1 MDANIN
7 MLFEKRPLLPLQQ
20 YTKQGGKYILVN
32 DKVKTEQFLGFS
44 ERGELFFWGHNLHRT
59 TIEYRKIRKY
69 LTYFQIVISSIS
81 GVGLLVLFLFLL
93 QDINIHTW
101 ITLDFWLGQSIVPSV
116 FWLACISFLFGLY
129 RLLSL
134 KKDIKLVYQFEDK
147 QVVPANNN
155 DINKKHSHDISL
167 TFTQQVIDVLD
178 LAYSIADQ
186 HGDEQ
191 VLPEHVF
198 FALLEQVQIKS
209 MFVRLQINSK
219 EISDK
224 FAEIFKKQKNTNVP
238 LISQDVMQ
246 AIFYAYTNAQ
256 DIKQS
261 YVHVTELLEEVIRS
275 SESIQE
281 LLYDAGIDEKKLV
294 HVIGW
299 VRLKEQM
306 RRRFQE
312 FRKSAALRSKH
323 GIDRAMTAVATPLL
337 DSYSKDITHLAKLGY
352 LSPCVSREKE
362 FTEVYRILQ
371 SGVGG
376 VLLVGEGGVGKNA
389 IVEGIAQRILE
400 DDVPEILHDKRLV
413 ELSTSSLL
421 AGTTVSGAQ
430 ERLIGIINEIA
441 HSGNIVLF
449 INNIHDLFG
458 AGADQGA
465 GGLDVSEALAE
476 YIKSSQFVTIA
487 TTNHEG
493 YQKFIANSE
502 LGSAIGKVDIV
513 ELDEDGTIEVLES
526 KTGGI
531 EYKHNIFFSYA
542 AIEKAAELASRFL
555 RDQYLPESAINL
567 INEAAS
573 YAKQKHGAKTLVT
586 AEDVAV
592 VVSEKTGV
600 PTTTISQDEGGKLM
614 KLEEEMHKKVIGQDE
629 AVTQVANAL
638 RRARADIRSGA
649 RPIANFLFLGPT
661 GVGKTELAKTIAN
674 VYFGGEDKMIR
685 LDMSEYQDRGAIY
698 RLIGQAG
705 EKGSGVLTEA
715 IRQNP
720 FSLILLDEMEKADK
734 DVLNLFLQVFDDGRL
749 TDSVGRVVDFSNAI
763 IISTSNAGTRFVQ
776 DEVAKG
782 TEMVKIK
789 EQLLHTELS
798 EYYRPEFL
806 NRFDGII
813 LFQSLTRDNI
823 IKVSG
828 LMLNRIKKDLE
839 SRGIFMEVE
848 QSALEHLADIGY
860 DPEFGARPMRR
871 AIQDVVENKLAELLL
886 AGKVQR
892 RDTIVLTGSDIIVR
906 PAK

>member
-1 MDANIN
+1 
-7 MLFEKRPLLPLQQ
+7 MLFEKRPSLPLQQ
-20 YTKQGGKYILVN
+20 YTKQSGKFVVIN
-32 DKVKTEQFLGFS
+32 DRVKTEQFLGFTD
-44 ERGELFFWGHNLHRT
+44 RDELFYWGHNLHRS
-59 TIEYRKIRKY
+59 TIEYRKARKF
-69 LTYFQIVISSIS
+69 LTYFQIIISSAS
-81 GVGLLVLFLFLL
+81 GLGLLLLFLALI
-93 QDINIHTW
+93 QKIPSATW
-101 ITLDFWLGQSIVPSV
+101 LGFDFWLGESMLPSI
-116 FWLACISFLFGLY
+116 FWLAVMSFLFSLY
-129 RLLSL
+129 RILSL
-134 KKDIKLVYQFEDK
+134 KKDVALVYQNKDLKNKE
-147 QVVPANNN
+147 VAPA
-155 DINKKHSHDISL
+155 DILGADFNKKHSHDISDA
-167 TFTQQVIDVLD
+167 FTSDVMDVLD
-178 LAYSIADQ
+178 DAYHIADQ

-191 VLPEHVF
+191 VLAEHVF
-198 FALLEQVQIKS
+198 FALLQKTQIQS
-209 MFVRLQINSK
+209 MFIRLQINPK
-219 EISDK
+219 EISNK
-224 FAEIFKKQKNTNVP
+224 FAEQFTKQKNNNVP
-238 LISQDVMQ
+238 IVSQDAIQ
-246 AIFYAYTNAQ
+246 AIFFAYKNAQ

-261 YVHVTELLEEVIRS
+261 YVNVTELLEEVIRS
-275 SESIQE
+275 SEKIQE

-299 VRLKEQM
+299 IRLKEQM
-306 RRRFQE
+306 RRRYIE

-323 GIDRAMTAVATPLL
+323 GIDRAMTAVSTPFL
-337 DSYSKDITHLAKLGY
+337 DSFSKDITNLAKLGY
-352 LSPCVSREKE
+352 LEPCVAREKE
-362 FTEVYRILQ
+362 IEEIYRILE
-371 SGVGG
+371 SGSGG

-389 IVEGIAQRILE
+389 IIQGIAQRILE
-400 DDVPEILHDKRLV
+400 DDVPGVLHDKRLI

-430 ERLIGIINEIA
+430 ERLIGITNEIA

-458 AGADQGA
+458 AGSDQGA
-465 GGLDVSEALAE
+465 GGLDVSESLAE
-476 YIKSSQFVTIA
+476 YVKNGQFVTLA

-502 LGSAIGKVDIV
+502 LGSSIGKIDIT
-513 ELDEDGTIEVLES
+513 ELDVDKTIEVVES
-526 KTGGI
+526 KTGSV
-531 EYKHNIFFSYA
+531 EYKHSVFFSYE
-542 AIEKAAELASRFL
+542 AIEKASELSSRFL
-555 RDQYLPESAINL
+555 RDQYLPESAISL

-573 YAKQKHGAKTLVT
+573 YAKQKHGANTMVT

-614 KLEEEMHKKVIGQDE
+614 QLEEEMHKNVIGQDE

-638 RRARADIRSGA
+638 RRARADISSSS

-698 RLIGQAG
+698 RLIGQTG

-763 IISTSNAGTRFVQ
+763 IIATSNAATRFVQ
-776 DEVAKG
+776 DEIAKG
-782 TEMVKIK
+782 TEVGKIK
-789 EQLLHTELS
+789 EALLHTELA

-813 LFQSLTRDNI
+813 LFQSLTREHI
-823 IKVSG
+823 IKVSS
-828 LMLNRIKKDLE
+828 LMLNKIKKDLKT
-839 SRGIFMEVE
+839 RGIFMEVD

-871 AIQDVVENKLAELLL
+871 AIQDFVENKLAELLL